1 MQPACRGSLLLF
13 QFSQLYLAF
22 FPLRESLRYRCS
34 TAHEWLASA
43 MFADVLEFPT
53 LFFFLPLLLP
63 LFSVSWLYCSRCLHT
78 YNCILRHAHT
88 GNYQAKQV
96 VNCVYYC
103 YGIVIRNYPH
113 SWAFSPF
120 SFFFPFTSLREISEC
135 SASVLHVRCEKEHTI
150 TCAVPRRTSPI
161 IGSSSLHGLIGLPG
175 PHTPQSRQV
184 IVPHVAFRRTRHV

>member
-63 LFSVSWLYCSRCLHT
+63 LFSVSWLHCSRCLHT

-120 SFFFPFTSLREISEC
+120 SFFFSLS
-135 SASVLHVRCEKEHTI
+135 LL
-150 TCAVPRRTSPI
+150 CAKSQNVPLLCFMCGARRN
-161 IGSSSLHGLIGLPG
+161 
-175 PHTPQSRQV
+175 TPSHAPCHAAHR
-184 IVPHVAFRRTRHV
+184 P